1 MTRRQNQRLSS
12 ILSIINGTAEH
23 SHHTVRTAWAEQD
36 EEIDDFSESANYRAM
51 FEKNLQDIYRLL
63 ELARS
68 VNHKLGSEG
77 DSSAAGIQRDED
89 HSASK
94 QRRDVAESPETT
106 RRGGYSASPLP
117 ASPNAAAAAAFEAQ
131 NPEKRA
137 LAGRKPMRAIMQELA
152 KRLQIL
158 KTNPIEWEALQS
170 KIAAYRQAS
179 QKRML
184 SNEMGAVRHNKKT
197 AKTLVPE
204 VRHEIIAKRKI
215 RNQVHR
221 DEVLSKKHE
230 IDESVQTQKQ
240 EALRRKEEAAAR
252 NLVREKESGGK
263 AQAVQTKWFIIV
275 VVATRVQMAKSLLQE
290 ENARRLGNLQRYH
303 AALVLQRSYRAWK
316 EAKIQKLRRS
326 ALRIISRAFRR
337 FYPKWRQ
344 NRIRKSANI
353 IQSFF
358 KEVYDVSKLL
368 KIVKRY
374 RLSVITAQRHSRA
387 FLQIRNAQLNAMSLY
402 WDKLEGLWWSQRNKT
417 SQADLEDKKAKK
429 KKKSK
434 KDDAADKIT
443 VKIPEEIKQR
453 VLLENLLARRK
464 LHRKALEE
472 ASTAIAAYNEDIK
485 VCARLKPDPCKSKL
499 TRAIQ
504 KRLFLIKD
512 QSEHASKAPKLPIF
526 KARHIYACIALEAS
540 I

>member
-1 MTRRQNQRLSS
+1 MRKGAATAPPRFPPISPSPAASTISHTAHGRVNGPRAGFGAQSPAAGEVANRDNAGVGFPPFTAPAALGAGGTNSSYSPFLSPIISPMTRRQNQRLSS

-106 RRGGYSASPLP
+106 P
-117 ASPNAAAAAAFEAQ
+117 
-131 NPEKRA
+131 
-137 LAGRKPMRAIMQELA
+137 
-152 KRLQIL
+152 
-158 KTNPIEWEALQS
+158 
-170 KIAAYRQAS
+170 AYRQAS

-240 EALRRKEEAAAR
+240 EALRRKEEAA
-252 NLVREKESGGK
+252 
-263 AQAVQTKWFIIV
+263 TKWFIIV
-275 VVATRVQMAKSLLQE
+275 VVATRVQMAKSL
-290 ENARRLGNLQRYH
+290 
-303 AALVLQRSYRAWK
+303 LQRSYRAWK

-443 VKIPEEIKQR
+443 VKIPD
-453 VLLENLLARRK
+453 L
-464 LHRKALEE
+464 
-472 ASTAIAAYNEDIK
+472 
-485 VCARLKPDPCKSKL
+485 
-499 TRAIQ
+499 
-504 KRLFLIKD
+504 
-512 QSEHASKAPKLPIF
+512 
-526 KARHIYACIALEAS
+526 
-540 I
+540 